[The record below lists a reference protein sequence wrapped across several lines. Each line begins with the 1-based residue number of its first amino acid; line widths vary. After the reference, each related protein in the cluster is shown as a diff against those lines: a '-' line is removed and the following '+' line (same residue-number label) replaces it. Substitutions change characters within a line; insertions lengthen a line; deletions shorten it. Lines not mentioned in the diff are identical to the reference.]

1 MSQEE
6 SVLNV
11 LEKLWHLQKILTEIA
26 ELERRL
32 TVKPDHYAEV
42 DDRYAG
48 AKAEIERLQAT
59 LDQLAKERRKI
70 DGDLQV
76 EQEALKKYEGQ
87 MKMVKN
93 QQQYSAAWKEIDV
106 ARKKK
111 KDLED
116 AELAKMSEIETAQAA
131 LDALTQSHSELKEEW
146 EMAHADWQASLADV
160 RGELDRATQRARE
173 AEKDIP
179 PGPLRQFQRICEQRQ
194 GVGISLL
201 EGESCSSCR
210 FKVRTQAVLQVHRGD
225 IITCEGCRRIVYAE
239 KTS

>member
-1 MSQEE
+1 VSQEE

-11 LEKLWHLQKILTEIA
+11 LEKLWQLQKIVTEIA
-26 ELERRL
+26 ELEHRL
-32 TVKPDHYAEV
+32 AVKPDHYAEI
-42 DDRYAG
+42 DGRYAG

-59 LDQLAKERRKI
+59 LDQLGRERRKI
-70 DGDLQV
+70 DGELQV

-111 KDLED
+111 KELED
-116 AELAKMSEIETAQAA
+116 AELAKMGEIESAQQA
-131 LDALTQSHSELKEEW
+131 LDALMQSHAAVTAEW
-146 EMAHADWQASLADV
+146 EAAHAEWQESLGEV
-160 RGELDRATQRARE
+160 RAELERARQRAKD
-173 AEKDIP
+173 AETDIP

-194 GVGISLL
+194 GVGMSLL
-201 EGESCSSCR
+201 EGESCIACR
-210 FKVRTQAVLQVHRGD
+210 FKVRSQAILQVHRGE